1 MDKQTDNMDLL
12 DLIVAPCF
20 CVRDNRIIQYNQAA
34 SRLFLEE
41 NAELLPLL
49 TTGAEE
55 YRKFSGGSLYLTLN
69 ISGQIMGAAVER
81 RGGLDY
87 FILESEKESSELR
100 ALALASRELRSP
112 LSSVIITA
120 ERICS
125 AAVQEDPGLQQQ
137 AAMLNKSLHQL
148 LRIVGNMSAAGAP
161 PSRQETCEIGT
172 VFQEIFEKART
183 FLSETGI
190 SLDYQGPDVK
200 IYCLADAQEL
210 ERAVMNILSNC
221 VKFSRKDGKISAC
234 LTRQG
239 KMLCLKIQDNG
250 TGIPENIRGSIFRR
264 YLRQPAIEDGR
275 YGIGLGMVLIRSA
288 AANHGGTVLIDHPAQ
303 GGTRVTL
310 TMAIRQDSATLCSP
324 VMRIDYAG
332 EKDHALIELSDV
344 LPASAFLKESS
355 FEEPSAPHPIL

>member
-161 PSRQETCEIGT
+161 PSRQETCEIST
-172 VFQEIFEKART
+172 VFQEIFEKAQA
-183 FLSETGI
+183 L
-190 SLDYQGPDVK
+190 LQ
-200 IYCLADAQEL
+200 
-210 ERAVMNILSNC
+210 
-221 VKFSRKDGKISAC
+221 RKG
-234 LTRQG
+234 Q
-239 KMLCLKIQDNG
+239 
-250 TGIPENIRGSIFRR
+250 
-264 YLRQPAIEDGR
+264 
-275 YGIGLGMVLIRSA
+275 
-288 AANHGGTVLIDHPAQ
+288 
-303 GGTRVTL
+303 
-310 TMAIRQDSATLCSP
+310 
-324 VMRIDYAG
+324 RIDLQRERTPLSKKMTCGLCGSTLVRRISKAG
-332 EKDHALIELSDV
+332 YVSWACRKHDRKAADYPNGRISEDSIHTAFLRMYHKLRTHDGIVLSPILKQMDALSDPEDTS
-344 LPASAFLKESS
+344 LRPASHAG
-355 FEEPSAPHPIL
+355 PGI